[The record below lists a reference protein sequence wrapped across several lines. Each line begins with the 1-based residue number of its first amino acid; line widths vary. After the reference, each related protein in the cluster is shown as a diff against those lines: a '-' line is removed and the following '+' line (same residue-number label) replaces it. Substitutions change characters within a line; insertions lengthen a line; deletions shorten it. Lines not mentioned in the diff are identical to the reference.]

1 MARGIRTILVVGE
14 IRGELEPLK
23 QLIGDPPTGVD
34 AIAVTG
40 DLGAAWSKA
49 DTYREIFRVLG
60 ESGLPTFWIP
70 GPTDAPLR
78 EYLREAHNM
87 EIAFPHVRGVHGTAA
102 QPDGHLLVA
111 GMGGEIVDDP
121 DTIRDEEALLRYPG
135 WEVEYRLKILDEF
148 KDREKVFLF
157 TTWPS
162 HKGLHEPGGEILAEL
177 IKTYNPR
184 LVIVGRE
191 GGVAEMRIAKSL
203 VISTGRLD
211 QGEYTVVNLREL
223 TVEPGN
229 LSERATA

>member
-14 IRGELEPLK
+14 IRGELDPLTR
-23 QLIGDPPTGVD
+23 LIGKPPEGVD

-49 DTYREIFRVLG
+49 DTYLEIFRALG

-70 GPTDAPLR
+70 GPTDAPMR

-87 EIAFPHVRGVHGTAA
+87 EVTFPHLRGVHGSAVQA
-102 QPDGHLLVA
+102 DGHLLFA

-121 DTIRDEEALLRYPG
+121 DTIRGEETFLRYPG
-135 WEVEYRLKILDEF
+135 WEVEYRFKILDEF
-148 KDREKVFLF
+148 KERQKVFLF

-162 HKGLHEPGGEILAEL
+162 HKGLHEPGSEILAEL
-177 IKTYNPR
+177 IKTYDPR

-203 VISTGRLD
+203 VISSGRLD
-211 QGEYTVVNLREL
+211 QGEYALVDLRDL
-223 TVEPGN
+223 TVEPRN
-229 LSERATA
+229 LSERSAV